1 MGARMIKIFNKYLI
15 KRSFYFSLSILLIF
29 GLLDS
34 IFILISELEKSSSNY
49 TVYHILKYITF
60 SMPHSLLDFIQGACL
75 LGVMLSLGISHE
87 EGNINVLR
95 SAGKSPLMIVFTS
108 SIGALILIL
117 SMLSLDEFGFRKL
130 YVNQEAERNILL
142 NKELNYGNE
151 INWIKSGDSF
161 LGFEN
166 VVDDKIFNV
175 SFVKVKDKKVIYSVK
190 SDVATFG
197 NNEVIFNNGSI
208 YKSFTENLDKKDTE
222 SFEIP
227 IQSKI
232 TFNNIKHLGISELN
246 FYRQIL
252 NDSTTKKDILFKAH
266 IDKFFYSKILL
277 PISSLILI
285 LFFGSFIFTS
295 LRDSSIGNRVVVSV
309 VGAFIYQL
317 VQDLSSDVF
326 ISYGLTIMF
335 GVILPSLM
343 LLVASMVSYKRI

>member
-1 MGARMIKIFNKYLI
+1 MLLMIKFLM
-15 KRSFYFSLSILLIF
+15 
-29 GLLDS
+29 LD
-34 IFILISELEKSSSNY
+34 INDPKN
-49 TVYHILKYITF
+49 
-60 SMPHSLLDFIQGACL
+60 
-75 LGVMLSLGISHE
+75 
-87 EGNINVLR
+87 NI
-95 SAGKSPLMIVFTS
+95 
-108 SIGALILIL
+108 
-117 SMLSLDEFGFRKL
+117 
-130 YVNQEAERNILL
+130 
-142 NKELNYGNE
+142 
-151 INWIKSGDSF
+151 
-161 LGFEN
+161 
-166 VVDDKIFNV
+166 
-175 SFVKVKDKKVIYSVK
+175 KVKDKQVIYSVK

-197 NNEVIFNNGSI
+197 NNEVIFNNDSI

-222 SFEIP
+222 SFQIP

-232 TFNNIKHLGISELN
+232 TFNNIKHLGVSELN

-266 IDKFFYSKILL
+266 IDKLFYSKILL

-317 VQDLSSDVF
+317 IQDLSSDVF
-326 ISYGLTIMF
+326 ISYGLTVMF